1 MNKELEKRL
10 FETPSTEI
18 EMLTATAYN
27 KVMREVVVNEDS
39 DERKLCAMAGSQIYR
54 IKDNIPA
61 IEYPDVD
68 RANRDE
74 DEPAP
79 QAEPPSNN

>member
-39 DERKLCAMAGSQIYR
+39 DERKLCAMAG
-54 IKDNIPA
+54 N
-61 IEYPDVD
+61 
-68 RANRDE
+68 
-74 DEPAP
+74 
-79 QAEPPSNN
+79 

>member
-18 EMLTATAYN
+18 EMLITTAYN

-39 DERKLCAMAGSQIYR
+39 DERKLCAMAGS
-54 IKDNIPA
+54 
-61 IEYPDVD
+61 
-68 RANRDE
+68 
-74 DEPAP
+74 
-79 QAEPPSNN
+79 